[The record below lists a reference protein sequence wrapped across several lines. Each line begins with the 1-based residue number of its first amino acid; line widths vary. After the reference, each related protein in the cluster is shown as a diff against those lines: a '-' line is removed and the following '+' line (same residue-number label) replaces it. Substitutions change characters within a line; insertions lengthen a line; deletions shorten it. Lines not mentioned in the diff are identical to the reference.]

1 MNIRGSI
8 RETKTFCSTGIYSSV
23 TSSLFYEILNSV
35 RKGDWDLFIDA
46 VLRSL
51 PLFFATGRSNYSRWG
66 SLFYQD
72 CLDLQRKFPDLYS
85 HFTKGLFV
93 CHLTKR
99 GGSGIGFDMGLEV
112 TYNFTAKAG
121 GGIIGVTREKTAV
134 ALWDIIKHEKDR
146 FVAFIKEMV
155 NIGEGSDELNLHHD
169 YNANAA
175 SKSLERVQ
183 QLTDYIK
190 TIGNP
195 FLFGNKLINT
205 VTHEELTHEPE
216 YLLNCVPFGEKLY
229 EDFVRDRLD
238 LKTIS
243 LFATISS
250 KYAPMDPNN
259 QRV

>member
-1 MNIRGSI
+1 MLLVSTILIALWRHWSLLNHLFHRWNSILVNIRGSI
-8 RETKTFCSTGIYSSV
+8 RPTKTFCTGIYSSV

-121 GGIIGVTREKTAV
+121 GGVIGVTREKNTMGYHQAWERSFRCFHQRDGQHSWRKWW
-134 ALWDIIKHEKDR
+134 A
-146 FVAFIKEMV
+146 
-155 NIGEGSDELNLHHD
+155 EL
-169 YNANAA
+169 A
-175 SKSLERVQ
+175 S
-183 QLTDYIK
+183 
-190 TIGNP
+190 
-195 FLFGNKLINT
+195 
-205 VTHEELTHEPE
+205 
-216 YLLNCVPFGEKLY
+216 
-229 EDFVRDRLD
+229 RL
-238 LKTIS
+238 
-243 LFATISS
+243 
-250 KYAPMDPNN
+250 
-259 QRV
+259 